1 MPNLQTLLD
10 KRAQAWDKAQEFQS
24 RGDDKPLS
32 AEDRSAW
39 DAALA
44 DVEQLSKDI
53 ETEERHARLSSVDY
67 SQVID
72 ARADTE
78 EAEEARARH
87 GGEAGVEA
95 YTAAYRSWM
104 RDGTSE
110 LTSEERTVLRTGWV
124 DGKELRAQGVATGA
138 AGGYLVPPEFRAKMV
153 EAMRFY
159 GAMREVSE
167 VITTS
172 TGADLNWPTNDDTS
186 NEGEILGENTA
197 AGEQDIQVGGK
208 KLKAYTFSSKQVRL
222 SLQLLQDS
230 AFGLETW
237 VPKKLGERIGRRAA
251 RAWTTGTGVDQPE
264 GITTSAT
271 VGKTGA
277 AGQVTS
283 IIYDDLVDIE
293 HSVDVAY
300 RASAQYLMHDLMLK
314 VIRKLKDTQGR
325 PLWQPIPAP
334 GFPATINGFT
344 YNIDNSMPI
353 PAASAK
359 SIAFGDFKAGYLI
372 RQVLDVQTL
381 RLVER
386 YAEYLQVAFL
396 GFSRMDGM
404 IQDSSAVR
412 LYQHAAS

>member
-1 MPNLQTLLD
+1 MPAQLDRLIEEQNTTWQRMQDIQTLAETENREWTAEE
-10 KRAQAWDKAQEFQS
+10 RAN
-24 RGDDKPLS
+24 
-32 AEDRSAW
+32 W
-39 DAALA
+39 DAAEARLTE
-44 DVEQLSKDI
+44 VSGDI
-53 ETEERHARLSSVDY
+53 ERLNRMAALERIDRSGVITTTGQPEDRRGGDGEEQTQRYAAAFSTYLR
-67 SQVID
+67 
-72 ARADTE
+72 
-78 EAEEARARH
+78 
-87 GGEAGVEA
+87 GGMD
-95 YTAAYRSWM
+95 R
-104 RDGTSE
+104 
-110 LTSEERTVLRTGWV
+110 LTSEQRNMMMDQQV
-124 DGKELRAQGVATGA
+124 DLRAM
-138 AGGYLVPPEFRAKMV
+138 GGNTDVGGGFTVPDEFRNIMTETMKAFGGV
-153 EAMRFY
+153 FGLA
-159 GAMREVSE
+159 E
-167 VITTS
+167 VITTT

-264 GITTSAT
+264 GITTNAI

-277 AGQVTS
+277 GGQVTS

-344 YNIDNSMPI
+344 YNIDNSMPV

-404 IQDSSAVR
+404 INDSSAIR
-412 LYQHAAS
+412 LYQHPAS

>member
-1 MPNLQTLLD
+1 MPAQLD
-10 KRAQAWDKAQEFQS
+10 RLIEEQNTTWQRMQDIQSLAEREGRDWTAEERAN
-24 RGDDKPLS
+24 
-32 AEDRSAW
+32 W
-39 DAALA
+39 DAAEARLTE
-44 DVEQLSKDI
+44 VSSDI
-53 ETEERHARLSSVDY
+53 ERLNKMAALDKIDR
-67 SQVID
+67 SQVVTTTGEPT
-72 ARADTE
+72 ARRGGDG
-78 EAEEARARH
+78 EAEKQRYSDAFGIYLR
-87 GGEAGVEA
+87 GGMD
-95 YTAAYRSWM
+95 R
-104 RDGTSE
+104 
-110 LTSEERTVLRTGWV
+110 LTSEQRNLMMDQQV
-124 DGKELRAQGVATGA
+124 DLRAM
-138 AGGYLVPPEFRAKMV
+138 GGNTDIGGGFTVPDEFRNIMTETMKAFGGV
-153 EAMRFY
+153 FGLA
-159 GAMREVSE
+159 E

-222 SLQLLQDS
+222 SLQLMQDS
-230 AFGLETW
+230 AFGLESW

-264 GITTSAT
+264 GITTSAI

-277 AGQVTS
+277 NGQTTS

-300 RASAQYLMHDLMLK
+300 RANAQYLMHDLMLK

-334 GFPATINGFT
+334 GFPATINGFQ
-344 YNIDNSMPI
+344 YNIDNSMPV

-404 IQDSSAVR
+404 INDSSAIR
-412 LYQHAAS
+412 TYQHPAS

>member
-1 MPNLQTLLD
+1 MPAQMDRLVEEQNKTWQRMQDIQNL
-10 KRAQAWDKAQEFQS
+10 
-24 RGDDKPLS
+24 
-32 AEDRSAW
+32 AEREGRDWTTEERTNW
-39 DAALA
+39 DAAEARLTE
-44 DVEQLSKDI
+44 VSSDI
-53 ETEERHARLSSVDY
+53 ERLNKMAALDKIDR
-67 SQVID
+67 SQIVTTTGEP
-72 ARADTE
+72 AD
-78 EAEEARARH
+78 RR
-87 GGEAGVEA
+87 
-95 YTAAYRSWM
+95 
-104 RDGTSE
+104 GTSGE
-110 LTSEERTVLRTGWV
+110 EQRERYAEAFSTYLRGGMDRLTSEQRNMMMDQQVDIRAMGGNTDIGGGFTVP
-124 DGKELRAQGVATGA
+124 D
-138 AGGYLVPPEFRAKMV
+138 EFRNIMTETMKAFGGV
-153 EAMRFY
+153 FGLA
-159 GAMREVSE
+159 E

-314 VIRKLKDTQGR
+314 VIRKLKDSQQR

-344 YNIDNSMPI
+344 YNIDNSMPV

-404 IQDSSAVR
+404 INDSSAIR
-412 LYQHAAS
+412 LYQHPAS

>member
-1 MPNLQTLLD
+1 MPAQLDRLIEEQNTTWQRMQDIQTLAETESREWTAEE
-10 KRAQAWDKAQEFQS
+10 RAN
-24 RGDDKPLS
+24 
-32 AEDRSAW
+32 W
-39 DAALA
+39 DAAEARLT
-44 DVEQLSKDI
+44 VVSGDI
-53 ETEERHARLSSVDY
+53 ERLNKMAVLDKIDRSGVITTTGKPEDRRGNDGEEQAQRYAAAFSTYLR
-67 SQVID
+67 
-72 ARADTE
+72 
-78 EAEEARARH
+78 
-87 GGEAGVEA
+87 GGMD
-95 YTAAYRSWM
+95 R
-104 RDGTSE
+104 
-110 LTSEERTVLRTGWV
+110 LTSEQRNMMMDQQV
-124 DGKELRAQGVATGA
+124 DLRAM
-138 AGGYLVPPEFRAKMV
+138 GGNTDIGGGFTVPDEFRNIMTETMKAFGGV
-153 EAMRFY
+153 FGLAEI
-159 GAMREVSE
+159 
-167 VITTS
+167 ITTT

-264 GITTSAT
+264 GITTNAV

-277 AGQVTS
+277 GGQVTS

-344 YNIDNSMPI
+344 YNIDNSMPV

-404 IQDSSAVR
+404 INDSSAIR
-412 LYQHAAS
+412 LYQHPAS

>member
-1 MPNLQTLLD
+1 MPAQLDRLIEEQNTTWQRMQDIQTLAETENREWTAEE
-10 KRAQAWDKAQEFQS
+10 RAN
-24 RGDDKPLS
+24 
-32 AEDRSAW
+32 W
-39 DAALA
+39 DAAEARLTE
-44 DVEQLSKDI
+44 VSGDI
-53 ETEERHARLSSVDY
+53 ERLNRMAALDRIDRSGVITTTGQPEDRRGGDGEEQAQRYAAAFSTYLR
-67 SQVID
+67 
-72 ARADTE
+72 
-78 EAEEARARH
+78 
-87 GGEAGVEA
+87 GGMD
-95 YTAAYRSWM
+95 R
-104 RDGTSE
+104 
-110 LTSEERTVLRTGWV
+110 LTSEQRNMMMDQQV
-124 DGKELRAQGVATGA
+124 DLRAM
-138 AGGYLVPPEFRAKMV
+138 GGNTDVGGGFTVPDEFRNIMTETMKAFGGV
-153 EAMRFY
+153 FGLA
-159 GAMREVSE
+159 E
-167 VITTS
+167 VITTT

-186 NEGEILGENTA
+186 NEGEILGENVA

-264 GITTSAT
+264 GITTNAI

-277 AGQVTS
+277 NGQTTS

-344 YNIDNSMPI
+344 YNIDNSMPV
-353 PAASAK
+353 PAANAK

-404 IQDSSAVR
+404 INDSSAIR
-412 LYQHAAS
+412 LYQHSAS